1 MLKEA
6 FPDYQAPTTA
16 AEMADYIAD
25 FSLNGNKLFNGK
37 VLQVS
42 NSTP

>member
-6 FPDYQAPTTA
+6 FPDYKAPTTA
-16 AEMADYIAD
+16 LEMANYIAD
-25 FSLNGNKLFNGK
+25 FALNGNKYYNGK
-37 VLQVS
+37 LLQVA

>member
-16 AEMADYIAD
+16 LEMATYIQD
-25 FSLNGNKLFNGK
+25 FALNGNKYYNGK

>member
-6 FPDYQAPTTA
+6 FPDFQAPTTA
-16 AEMADYIAD
+16 LEMATYINE
-25 FSLNGNKLFNGK
+25 FSLNGNKFYNGK
-37 VLQVS
+37 VLQVA

>member
-6 FPDYQAPTTA
+6 FPDYQAPVTA
-16 AEMADYIAD
+16 AEMGRYIAD
-25 FSLNGNKLFNGK
+25 FSLNGNKFYNGK

-42 NSTP
+42 NSTS